1 MMDKMK
7 IFSADIDGTLLVKG
21 EHLMPQTREAMIR
34 LHNEGVLIGVASG
47 RPLDGTIINKAKE
60 WNLGFEFDFA
70 IGMNGGDLWMK
81 ETGEIEHFYQLPAK
95 DIKEILELIWDLD
108 INVIMYEN
116 AYAHVK
122 GKRMD
127 QFLEDSRKRNHSYVE
142 IVPKENMWQHATGK
156 IETQMKPAVAPQMWE
171 IMKNHPSDTWTV
183 VKTYENE
190 EVSTIEFMDPRI
202 HKGIA
207 LKEYAER
214 KGISIEDVMA
224 FGDLDNDIGMLQT
237 AGWGVC
243 LQNGSDTTKAAAN
256 AVTEYPV
263 EEDGVGRYL
272 ETHYF
277 TN

>member
-1 MMDKMK
+1 MIDNMK
-7 IFSADIDGTLLVKG
+7 IFAADIDGTLLVKG
-21 EHLMPQTREAMIR
+21 EHMLPRTREAMIR

-47 RPLDGTIINKAKE
+47 RPLDQTIINKAKE
-60 WNLGFEFDFA
+60 WELGFEFDFA

-81 ETGEIEHFYQLPAK
+81 ETGVIEHFYQLPAE
-95 DIKEILELIWDLD
+95 DIREILNFIWDLD
-108 INVIMYEN
+108 INVIIYEN

-127 QFLEDSRKRNHSYVE
+127 DFLIASQQRNNSFVE

-156 IETQMKPAVAPQMWE
+156 IETQMKHEVADQMWE
-171 IMKNHPSDTWTV
+171 AVRNHPSDHWLV

-190 EVSTIEFMDPRI
+190 ELVTIEFMDPRI

-207 LKEYAER
+207 VEEYVRR
-214 KGISIEDVMA
+214 KGLSVDNVMA
-224 FGDLDNDIGMLQT
+224 FGDLDNDIGMLKT

-243 LQNGSDTTKAAAN
+243 LKNGSDTTKAVADAI
-256 AVTEYPV
+256 TEYPV

-272 ETHYF
+272 ETYYF
-277 TN
+277 KK